1 MAVGALQKAGVR
13 MADQISD
20 GLFVHAGVEQGGHE
34 EMPQRVEMIRFRETN
49 DLVDIPQPLGECIW
63 VNELP
68 MFVREEIGAE
78 LPMCLPDFQ
87 LFPPAVA
94 HKDPPDVG

>member
-1 MAVGALQKAGVR
+1 
-13 MADQISD
+13 
-20 GLFVHAGVEQGGHE
+20 
-34 EMPQRVEMIRFRETN
+34 MPQGVEMIRFWKPN
-49 DLVDIPQPLGECIW
+49 GLVDFPQPLGEYIW

-78 LPMCLPDFQ
+78 FPMCLLGFQ

>member
-1 MAVGALQKAGVR
+1 MAVGALQKASVR
-13 MADQISD
+13 VAHQIRHR
-20 GLFVHAGVEQGGHE
+20 LLVHAGVEQRGHE
-34 EMPQRVEMIRFRETN
+34 EMPQGVEMIRFWKPN
-49 DLVDIPQPLGECIW
+49 GLVDFPQPLGECIW

-78 LPMCLPDFQ
+78 FPMCLPGFQ